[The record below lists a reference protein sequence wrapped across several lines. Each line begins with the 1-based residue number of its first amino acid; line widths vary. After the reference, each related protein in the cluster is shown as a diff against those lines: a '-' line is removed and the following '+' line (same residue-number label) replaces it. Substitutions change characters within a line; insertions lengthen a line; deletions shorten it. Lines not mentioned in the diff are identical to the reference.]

1 MLIFDF
7 DGVLINSIDEVTLT
21 VYNTA
26 TGKQVTSL
34 ADLPAALVE
43 LFQSNRHH
51 VQPIGDAIFL
61 MNWCL
66 DHYRR
71 ASNRILSPREYEAI
85 ISVAGDTAAERS
97 RRIYETRQE
106 FIEKDP
112 ECWLALH
119 APYQPLWDDLMR
131 RSRHPFVILTNK
143 NHDATL
149 KLCRDFGLKMQAID
163 IYSGDKGASKT
174 DNMRRILERYG
185 TGPYYFMDDSVK
197 NLRELDVAFNRP
209 KKMLTLLFAAWG
221 YTGPED
227 GKSAQKY
234 GYAVLKQT
242 DAASLLN
249 KLMPL

>member
-26 TGKQVTSL
+26 TGKQVISL

-43 LFQSNRHH
+43 LFQINRHH
-51 VQPIGDAIFL
+51 VQPIGDAVLL

-71 ASNRILSPREYEAI
+71 AADRILSPREYEAI
-85 ISVAGDTAAERS
+85 ISVEADAIAERS
-97 RRIYETRQE
+97 QRIYKTRRE

-119 APYQPLWDDLMR
+119 VPYQPLWDELIR
-131 RSRHPFVILTNK
+131 RSRCPFVILTNK

-163 IYSGDKGASKT
+163 VYSGDKGASKT
-174 DNMRRILERYG
+174 DNMRHILQRYG
-185 TGPYYFMDDSVK
+185 AGPYYFMDDSVK
-197 NLRELDVAFNRP
+197 NLRELDAAFNRP
-209 KKMLTLLFAAWG
+209 KKMLTLLFASWG

-227 GKSAQKY
+227 GKFAQKY
-234 GYAVLKQT
+234 GYAVLKQA